1 MAVVYVLNKD
11 GSPLM
16 PTTRCGHIRLLL
28 KSGKARVVDTNP
40 FTVQLLYDSPNVVQS
55 LTVGI
60 DPGRTNIGIA
70 VVTDNG
76 TNVFK
81 GELVTRNKDIPK
93 LMTERKAHRQASRSG
108 ERKRRQRRAKKCNT
122 VFPENNVRQRLLP
135 GYNKPIEVHYITNTE
150 ARFLN
155 RRRPDGWLTP
165 TANNCVQTH
174 LNLLKII
181 MKILPIKT
189 VVVEVNSFDT
199 QKFKNPTIKPWEY
212 QQGDLFGFDCTKEL
226 VSHQQGGVC
235 LLCRNAVIEH
245 FHHIIPK
252 YKNGSNNHA
261 NIVGLCQVC
270 HNKVHTD
277 NKAKTNLKA
286 LKQGINKQYNAVS
299 IINIAIPYIINGIT
313 DLGLTV
319 SFTDGKTTKE
329 TRRIYSITKT
339 HANDA
344 YCIALS
350 LIKIKPITKPMD
362 KSFCLKQYRR
372 HDRQVVHKAMWDRKY
387 YLNGELV
394 ATNRNK
400 AFEQKINS
408 LIEYKEKLSKTIGL
422 DQVEKIISKLQVK
435 PHKPIYKRLDRILP
449 GAMFSTPSG
458 VRVLNGTNGFH
469 NGRVDYYVFENN
481 IKYSPNRCKVIKHN
495 KGILFLNC

>member
-1 MAVVYVLNKD
+1 MAVVYILNKD

-28 KSGKARVVDTNP
+28 KSGKVRVVDTNP

-60 DPGRTNIGIA
+60 DPGRTNIGVA

-122 VFPENNVRQRLLP
+122 VFSEKDVRQRLLP

-155 RRRPDGWLTP
+155 R
-165 TANNCVQTH
+165 H
-174 LNLLKII
+174 
-181 MKILPIKT
+181 
-189 VVVEVNSFDT
+189 
-199 QKFKNPTIKPWEY
+199 
-212 QQGDLFGFDCTKEL
+212 
-226 VSHQQGGVC
+226 
-235 LLCRNAVIEH
+235 
-245 FHHIIPK
+245 
-252 YKNGSNNHA
+252 
-261 NIVGLCQVC
+261 
-270 HNKVHTD
+270 
-277 NKAKTNLKA
+277 
-286 LKQGINKQYNAVS
+286 
-299 IINIAIPYIINGIT
+299 
-313 DLGLTV
+313 
-319 SFTDGKTTKE
+319 
-329 TRRIYSITKT
+329 
-339 HANDA
+339 
-344 YCIALS
+344 
-350 LIKIKPITKPMD
+350 
-362 KSFCLKQYRR
+362 
-372 HDRQVVHKAMWDRKY
+372 
-387 YLNGELV
+387 
-394 ATNRNK
+394 
-400 AFEQKINS
+400 
-408 LIEYKEKLSKTIGL
+408 KEKLSKTICL

-481 IKYSPNRCKVIKHN
+481 IKYSPNRCKIIKHN
-495 KGILFLNC
+495 KGILFLNVKINSESCILENLKDR